1 MRGRKLVLLFNALPW
16 FNLDFEPIQGPL
28 GPTIYDN
35 ELGDKYVG
43 SECIYIDIVYHWD
56 DNIVGLKWG
65 KECNLGNHLFFGLK
79 IFESVNLK
87 SGLWIKK
94 KNLIKM

>member
-1 MRGRKLVLLFNALPW
+1 MRGRKLVLLFYALPW

-56 DNIVGLKWG
+56 DNIVGLKLE
-65 KECNLGNHLFFGLK
+65 KCA
-79 IFESVNLK
+79 IS
-87 SGLWIKK
+87 
-94 KNLIKM
+94 